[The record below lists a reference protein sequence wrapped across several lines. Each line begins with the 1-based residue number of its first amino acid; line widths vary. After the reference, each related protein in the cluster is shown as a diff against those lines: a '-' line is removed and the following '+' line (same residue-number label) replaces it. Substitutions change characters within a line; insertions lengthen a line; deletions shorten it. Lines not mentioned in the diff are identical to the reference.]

1 MAEPYSRSSRP
12 WLTSLA
18 VAGLACATV
27 ATAAQGTGQFHW
39 WAVFI
44 LIPAALIAASGGP
57 LLARGGGRAFAGYML
72 ACIGTLVFAV
82 GRAADVRRD
91 GAGLAADGGAAL
103 PGGRRHLPLAAR
115 PTRWPG
121 ACTGRWPC
129 SR

>member
-1 MAEPYSRSSRP
+1 MSVEAERTSLAEPYSRSSRP

-27 ATAAQGTGQFHW
+27 ATAAQGSGQFHW

-72 ACIGTLVFAV
+72 ACV
-82 GRAADVRRD
+82 GRWSSRS
-91 GAGLAADGGAAL
+91 
-103 PGGRRHLPLAAR
+103 AR
-115 PTRWPG
+115 
-121 ACTGRWPC
+121 C
-129 SR
+129 

>member
-1 MAEPYSRSSRP
+1 MSVEAEQTSLAEPYSRSSRP

-57 LLARGGGRAFAGYML
+57 LLARAVAGRSPAT
-72 ACIGTLVFAV
+72 C
-82 GRAADVRRD
+82 
-91 GAGLAADGGAAL
+91 
-103 PGGRRHLPLAAR
+103 
-115 PTRWPG
+115 WP
-121 ACTGRWPC
+121 ASAPWC
-129 SR
+129 SRWARC